1 VNGENLQW
9 FIFQSYAGGAYFRP
23 TSQVMYLTDSIM
35 WGTQAFGYRLTNLA
49 FHILSSCLVYL
60 LARQLTHNQ
69 KVAIVAM
76 LLFAVL
82 PVHAEAVSW
91 IAARCDVIC
100 GFFYL
105 ASVLFFVL
113 YRAREDQRLYV
124 FSLVMYVLALA
135 SKEVAITLPLG
146 ILLYELTHSFS
157 PGKMG
162 GSLKRQLPF
171 WIILGSFLGL
181 RLLVFGRI
189 GFEGMELEPGDWWY
203 WFDGTLLNMFDPLV
217 LDVDQGT
224 RWLLLSVAALVLLF
238 YRSRREVVFGLL
250 WIPATYGA
258 TINSGPSDRS
268 FYVASL
274 GLTLVIASILMRS
287 LDRWIGVPRSLG
299 FAVVMVLI
307 ISYGSALVT
316 RNQLHYRAG
325 EVAQAIPQQVRTFYP
340 SLPRDARLVFV
351 GVPDQLP
358 SGVLVYM
365 TGLQPSMQL
374 TYKDASLKVFKLDEF
389 PDHVDEPE
397 RTFFFLVD
405 HRRVYDRTDAMR
417 ALLSK

>member
-1 VNGENLQW
+1 
-9 FIFQSYAGGAYFRP
+9 
-23 TSQVMYLTDSIM
+23 
-35 WGTQAFGYRLTNLA
+35 
-49 FHILSSCLVYL
+49 
-60 LARQLTHNQ
+60 
-69 KVAIVAM
+69 
-76 LLFAVL
+76 
-82 PVHAEAVSW
+82 
-91 IAARCDVIC
+91 
-100 GFFYL
+100 
-105 ASVLFFVL
+105 
-113 YRAREDQRLYV
+113 
-124 FSLVMYVLALA
+124 
-135 SKEVAITLPLG
+135 
-146 ILLYELTHSFS
+146 
-157 PGKMG
+157 MG